1 MFERLSLDDRAY
13 LASLY
18 AIAVSTPDGDRIGF
32 IKFED

>member
-1 MFERLSLDDRAY
+1 MFDRLSFDDRDY